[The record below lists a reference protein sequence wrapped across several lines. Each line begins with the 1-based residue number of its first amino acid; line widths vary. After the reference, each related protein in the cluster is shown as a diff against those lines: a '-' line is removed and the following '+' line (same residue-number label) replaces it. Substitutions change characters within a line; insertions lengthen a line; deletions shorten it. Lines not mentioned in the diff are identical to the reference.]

1 MRLAFTRK
9 FDKQVGRITNKK
21 LSEKI
26 KSIIKEAEKA
36 DSIKDLKN
44 VKKLAGYNFHYRI
57 RLGDYRIGL
66 YLNEDKLEFA
76 AFDYR
81 KDIYKYFP

>member
-1 MRLAFTRK
+1 MKLAFTRK
-9 FDKQVGRITNKK
+9 FDKQVGKISNKK

-26 KSIIKEAEKA
+26 MRIINEAENA

-44 VKKLAGYNFHYRI
+44 LKKLAGYKFHYRI

-66 YLNEDKLEFA
+66 YLNDDTLEFA
-76 AFDYR
+76 AFDYH